1 MKKIILV
8 KRYNNLKSKQNL
20 LSLFAPIK
28 TVLINLFNIYFLK
41 FVKNTY
47 FFIKCFFIC
56 VLKGGVVL

>member
-8 KRYNNLKSKQNL
+8 KGYNNLKSKQNL

-41 FVKNTY
+41 FVKNT
-47 FFIKCFFIC
+47 
-56 VLKGGVVL
+56 